1 MSQSTAPAAR
11 AKVVEL
17 LTAALTSTKVS
28 WGGPS
33 EAEDITDEM
42 VYLGSVRRNVE
53 LRGMGVPASTQG
65 TFSEDYRFP
74 VMAVGRREGDD
85 EQAAETRAWALVD
98 AIETAIRADLSLAG
112 VLHSLHAEFGD
123 QEVSTE
129 PLPDGWLYRASV
141 ELVCTSLI

>member
-1 MSQSTAPAAR
+1 MSTSTAPAAR
-11 AKVVEL
+11 AQVLSL
-17 LTAALTSTKVS
+17 LTAALPSSRVT

-42 VYLGSVRRNVE
+42 VYLGTVTRTVN

-65 TFSEDYRFP
+65 MFDEEYRFP
-74 VMAVGRREGDD
+74 VIAIGRREGDD
-85 EQAAETRAWALVD
+85 EQAAEERAWQLVD
-98 AIETAIRADLSLAG
+98 VIETAIRADLSLDG
-112 VLHSLHAEFGD
+112 TLRSLNAEFGD

-129 PLPDGWLYRASV
+129 PLNDGWLYRASV